1 MILVWLVQSYWT
13 NTTFSKKLVIIESA
27 LTAKIQAHEVNII
40 CFMALKV
47 TKKQRKSYNTET
59 LQKFIILKHLVVI
72 LG

>member
-47 TKKQRKSYNTET
+47 TKKTKE
-59 LQKFIILKHLVVI
+59 II
-72 LG
+72 